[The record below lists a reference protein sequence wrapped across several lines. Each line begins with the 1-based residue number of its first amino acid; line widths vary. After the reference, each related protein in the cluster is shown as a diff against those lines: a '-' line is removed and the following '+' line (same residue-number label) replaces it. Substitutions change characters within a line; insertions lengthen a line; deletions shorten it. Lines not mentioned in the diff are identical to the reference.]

1 MRVLIVDDEKS
12 VADTLVM
19 ILQRKG
25 HDAASA
31 YNGIAA
37 LQKLESF
44 VPDCVISDVIM
55 PGMNGI
61 ELCSIIQKTHAHCYI
76 LLFSGQASTNELV
89 EKARS
94 EGHTWDLL
102 AKPVDPDEL
111 LEKLAS
117 LQAAS
122 RTSDRVENT
131 PRNNST

>member
-1 MRVLIVDDEKS
+1 
-12 VADTLVM
+12 
-19 ILQRKG
+19 
-25 HDAASA
+25 
-31 YNGIAA
+31 
-37 LQKLESF
+37 
-44 VPDCVISDVIM
+44 
-55 PGMNGI
+55 
-61 ELCSIIQKTHAHCYI
+61 
-76 LLFSGQASTNELV
+76 LFSGQASTNELV